1 MSVQL
6 ISPNADIERLISEG
20 YHVVIHPE
28 SFLLVHD
35 VPYVTSEAEVQRG
48 TLVFALGTAGDVVA
62 DKPPDH
68 VGKWIG
74 AYPCDKKGQPL
85 EQLRHV
91 GAEQLAPDLA
101 TDYSFSS
108 KRRTATGTEDYPDWY
123 SKVTAYV
130 AIMEQ
135 QANGIDPAATA
146 KTHPVI
152 RPLESNSVF
161 KYTDSGAARSGIVM
175 VKRKLELDR
184 VAIVGLG
191 GTGSYV
197 LDHVA
202 KTDVREIHLYDGDE
216 FLTHNAFRAP
226 GAFEVEELRRHLNKA
241 EFWRAQYEPLRDG
254 LVAHPYYLDESNC
267 ADLAEM
273 SFVFLCLDVGTVKG
287 LLADKM
293 EAADIPFVDVGMGL
307 YEAGGSIG
315 GTLRTTLSL
324 PGHRGSFRRR
334 VPLGVPTDN
343 DLYDRNIQV
352 DDLNALN
359 GVLAVIAWKKY
370 LGFYQDTEQ
379 ELNSTYTVEMQML
392 HREDHR
398 EP

>member
-1 MSVQL
+1 MSARP
-6 ISPNADIERLISEG
+6 ISPNQDIDRLIAEG
-20 YHVVIHPE
+20 YHVVIHPD

-35 VPYVTSEAEVQRG
+35 VPYVTSEAKVHRG

-68 VGKWIG
+68 VGKWVG
-74 AYPCDKKGQPL
+74 EYPCDKRGQPL

-91 GAEQLAPDLA
+91 GPEQLAPDLS

-108 KRRTATGTEDYPDWY
+108 KLRTPVGPVDYPDWY
-123 SKVTAYV
+123 SKVTTYV

-152 RPLESNSVF
+152 RSLESNSVF
-161 KYTDSGAARSGIVM
+161 KYTDSGAARSGIGM
-175 VKRKLELDR
+175 VERKLELER

-191 GTGSYV
+191 GSGSYV

-202 KTDVREIHLYDGDE
+202 KTYVREVHLFDGDD
-216 FLTHNAFRAP
+216 FLTNNAFRAP
-226 GAFEVEELRRHLNKA
+226 GAFGVEELRKHPNKA
-241 EFWRAQYEPLRDG
+241 AFWREQYEPLRDG
-254 LVAHPYYLDESNC
+254 LVAHPYYLDASNAAEL
-267 ADLAEM
+267 ADM
-273 SFVFLCLDVGTVKG
+273 NFVFLCMDVGTVKAV
-287 LLADKM
+287 LADTM
-293 EAADIPFVDVGMGL
+293 EAAGVPFVDVGMGL

-315 GTLRTTLSL
+315 GTLRTTQSL
-324 PGHRGSFRRR
+324 PGHRDSFRRR
-334 VPLGVPTDN
+334 VPLGAPTDD
-343 DLYDRNIQV
+343 DLYDRNIQI

-370 LGFYQDTEQ
+370 FGFYQDAEK
-379 ELNSTYTVEMQML
+379 ELNSTYTVEMQMP

-398 EP
+398 EV